1 MANKSNFFSDDNLK
15 MLEKFVSLMD
25 KMQKEL
31 KEAGVNQDTLNKKT
45 KNQADMLDY
54 INNQL
59 EHGGD
64 INVEKYQRMNE
75 LLSDARELSKRE
87 YKTLEEKA
95 KLQDKINRKL
105 WERRDILKDIENQNK
120 AQQRLDKIADTKR
133 EILYSAIGTN
143 AQNVQ
148 DMKDGT
154 YGMKAVARVFKEAV
168 NIFKTAVETGIKANY
183 ETTENT
189 LNRIVASNSTGGRFN
204 WNRGNFSLG
213 SNTYRGYK
221 QINNAVVDSLNR
233 DNLYNNISNTSVVE
247 AAAKLTSE
255 SGFGLEEAIA
265 KGYQDTVIKYIVP
278 YMDTTSE
285 AFESLEMMMPRN
297 FKKCSSN

>member
-1 MANKSNFFSDDNLK
+1 MANNFFSDDNLK
-15 MLEKFVSLMD
+15 ILEQFVAAIDKLQKGLEK
-25 KMQKEL
+25 
-31 KEAGVNQDTLNKKT
+31 AGVNQDMLNKKT
-45 KNQADMLDY
+45 KQQTEMVDY

-59 EHGGD
+59 EHGGEN
-64 INVEKYQRMNE
+64 NVEMYQRAGE
-75 LLSDARELSKRE
+75 LLRDANEIAKKG

-95 KLQDKINRKL
+95 ALEDKINRKL
-105 WERRDILKDIENQNK
+105 WERRDILNTIDKQNK

-168 NIFKTAVETGIKANY
+168 NIFKTAVEDGIKANY

-189 LNRIVASNSTGGRFN
+189 LNRIIASNSGGGSFG
-204 WNRGNFSLG
+204 WNKGNFSIGG
-213 SNTYRGYK
+213 SNYTGYK

-233 DNLYNNISNTSVVE
+233 DNLYNNISNTAVVE
-247 AAAKLTSE
+247 ASAKLTSE
-255 SGFGLEEAIA
+255 SGFGLGEAIA

-278 YMDTTSE
+278 YLDTTGE
-285 AFESLEMMMPRN
+285 AFEDLEHIMPRN
-297 FKKCSSN
+297 F

>member
-297 FKKCSSN
+297 FKKCGSN

>member
-75 LLSDARELSKRE
+75 LLSDARELSKQE

-95 KLQDKINRKL
+95 KIQDKINRKL

-168 NIFKTAVETGIKANY
+168 NIFKTAVETGVKANY

-255 SGFGLEEAIA
+255 SGFGLEEAIS

-278 YMDTTSE
+278 YLDTTGE
-285 AFESLEMMMPRN
+285 AFEDLEHIMPRN
-297 FKKCSSN
+297 F